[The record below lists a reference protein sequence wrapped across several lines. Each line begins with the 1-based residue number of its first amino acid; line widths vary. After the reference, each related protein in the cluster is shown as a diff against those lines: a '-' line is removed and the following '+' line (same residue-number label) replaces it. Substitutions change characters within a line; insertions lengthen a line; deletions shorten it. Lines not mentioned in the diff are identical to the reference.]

1 MSRAMWAIVV
11 GAAVWFLM
19 TGGAA
24 GGGGGSV
31 SAPTACDPNS
41 SRLARALCESWRS
54 VKEDEAAGRGR

>member
-11 GAAVWFLM
+11 GAVVWFLM
-19 TGGAA
+19 TGGAV
-24 GGGGGSV
+24 GGGSASV
-31 SAPTACDPNS
+31 PTACDPNS